1 MNDIVKRDLLI
12 ELGTEELPPKA
23 LRGLSEAFLD
33 GMGQRL
39 DEAGLVP
46 DSARAFATPRR
57 LALYFQ
63 ALPERQQDRRVEKR
77 GPAVAAAFDAEGK
90 PTRAAEGFARSCGV
104 TVDALQ
110 RRKTDKGEWL
120 YFEQMQPGR
129 LLAELLPPM
138 IESALAALPIP
149 RRMRWGDRDAE
160 FVRPVHWLVLL
171 LDDAVVPARIL
182 DLDSGRATRG
192 HRFHAPEPIEL
203 AHARDYESV
212 LEARGF
218 VLADFERR
226 RARIREQ
233 VEAEAARLDG
243 VAHIDD
249 ALLDEVTALV
259 EWPVAVSGRFDADFL
274 EVPPEALVMTM
285 QDNQKYFALFDQAG
299 RLLPRFITIANIDSR
314 DPSQVARGNER
325 VIRPRFADARFFYDQ
340 DRKTPLS
347 ARLQSLESVVFQQ
360 RLGTLADK
368 TLRIRRLAGALADVI
383 GSDRLLAE
391 RAAELCKCDLMTDMV
406 GEFPR
411 LQGIMGRYYAQHDG
425 EPEEV
430 AQAIEQHYWPRH
442 AGDRTP
448 QVAAG
453 QCVALADRIDT
464 LLGIFAIGQKPSGVK
479 DPFGLRRAALGVIR
493 ILIEHELPVDLV
505 WLLDETAAALAD
517 RLDAA
522 DAREEVLDY
531 VFDRL
536 KGYYAEQGLRG
547 DVVDA
552 VLARR
557 PTELLDLDRR
567 VRAVAEFLGHE
578 AAVALAAANKRIG
591 NILKKLDFEPKR
603 DIDCSLFA
611 EAAEE
616 RLFEK
621 LVAVERSAR
630 EQFEQGEYLR
640 GLEELAALRPV
651 VDTFFDDVMVMSD
664 REEQKQNR
672 VALLA
677 RLRAV
682 FLRVADLSRIQ
693 S

>member
-557 PTELLDLDRR
+557 PTGLLDLDRR